1 MRTSIISMSLF
12 SLFTLAACSGGQDT
26 QAANRAG
33 PKKPSTDNGTSNNIP
48 STDPIPT
55 GGTDCASQWARAVS
69 QMPAQSSF
77 TYDTHI
83 AVADPTIKSLLPNLQ
98 SDRVETVVASSDA
111 SVSRKITF
119 TNPLITQ
126 YVSGAA
132 NIPAISIAKD
142 KFIST
147 CQKDNGQPVTV
158 TGLGGDVTIVSQGD
172 DTVSINGQSIKVR
185 RLQLQATNVS
195 FIGTNADASISVY
208 LSTDYPLLPLKQQM
222 TITRSSLSILNGA
235 VVTDTFKG
243 TLPTVK

>member
-1 MRTSIISMSLF
+1 MRLSIVSLNLI

-33 PKKPSTDNGTSNNIP
+33 PKKPASDNGTS
-48 STDPIPT
+48 TDTNPV
-55 GGTDCASQWARAVS
+55 GDTDCASQWARAVR

-77 TYDTHI
+77 TYDTNI
-83 AVADPTIKSLLPNLQ
+83 AIADPTIKQLLPKLQ
-98 SDRVETVVASSDA
+98 SDRVETITASSDA
-111 SVSRKITF
+111 SLSRKITF
-119 TNPLITQ
+119 TNSLITQ

-132 NIPAISIAKD
+132 NIPAISITKD

-158 TGLGGDVTIVSQGD
+158 TGLGGDFSIVSQGD

-195 FIGTNADASISVY
+195 FIGTNADASVTVY

-243 TLPTVK
+243 TLPTVN